1 MQLLINPGHVA
12 EAYTPT
18 FNALALFRVP
28 TRHAVSMVTP
38 LALNPRYAISGWVH

>member
-1 MQLLINPGHVA
+1 MHFIDRDGHVA